1 MVVGWKG
8 PCGGGR
14 VPFLL
19 SGLRGHRTHDRGR
32 RCVWPAVCWQAL
44 GPELTRIESECVAAY
59 VIFEH
64 RKSWE
69 RCIVSPSQPVLIG
82 PTCGLMLLLLTTCPL
97 SVRRPVYEQ
106 KDYRHHSNRLV
117 LRRPPEALRFRGEH
131 RLIVTEAPEP
141 SNVLWEN
148 LEVSAALVTA
158 SQPGEGWQS
167 NEGLRRLCVLV
178 DEPVSSR
185 SVRSS

>member
-1 MVVGWKG
+1 MVGWKG
-8 PCGGGR
+8 PCGGGK

-82 PTCGLMLLLLTTCPL
+82 PTCGLVLLLTTVPSICWSAYL
-97 SVRRPVYEQ
+97 SVCEQ

-148 LEVSAALVTA
+148 LEVSAVHVTA
-158 SQPGEGWQS
+158 SQPGGGRASES
-167 NEGLRRLCVLV
+167 
-178 DEPVSSR
+178 
-185 SVRSS
+185 